1 MTYRLCQRPTG
12 ADRTIRLFSGVG
24 GRPREIDANRLDRRG
39 RTRASCRPGPSFR
52 QLVLHERRYDGSTV
66 VARRR
71 LPRRTAAAV
80 PAMRVA
86 VSRDPSARRRAPHGR
101 APQIVPCRARNTR
114 RSCVSGGIERRATD
128 FLP

>member
-52 QLVLHERRYDGSTV
+52 QLVLHERRYDGHGGAALA
-66 VARRR
+66 VAPHRV
-71 LPRRTAAAV
+71 AAV
-80 PAMRVA
+80 PGLRVA
-86 VSRDPSARRRAPHGR
+86 MSRDPSAGRRAPHGI

-114 RSCVSGGIERRATD
+114 RLCVSGGIERRATD